1 MAGHTPCRPRAH
13 PPVPSLASEKR
24 GMMANRLPET
34 KPARGFSQ
42 LDEPCASRGEAA
54 KAPQALFTL

>member
-13 PPVPSLASEKR
+13 PPIPSLASEKR

-42 LDEPCASRGEAA
+42 ARRALCESGRGC
-54 KAPQALFTL
+54 